1 VVIAG
6 RKHKGLLSVLDELPL
21 LRQLF
26 NGFSPGRKVRRRYE

>member
-1 VVIAG
+1 
-6 RKHKGLLSVLDELPL
+6 LLSVLDELPL